1 MRAPEERS
9 AVDRRVV
16 VERASRVVPRAQAR
30 PFVGRAFALPR
41 VPGQA
46 GMKGTMKPI
55 SVWVPGNPVTLTAPA
70 RVADPWKRAVSAAV
84 RAQWTGGF
92 LDDACA
98 VLLDFSLTPGRYP
111 TTAVYNLL
119 KATVDGLSHV
129 IFKPSPSGQPG
140 PWSREDFWIT
150 QLVARKRMADKRP
163 GVAIELRPPGA
174 DLTQYPEP
182 PVIEAFIRGSPPLWP
197 GDEAGQRKV
206 EAWRTRSKAVLIP
219 AVPPPSQTR
228 LALAFRFQIE
238 PERVNSSDL
247 DNFCV
252 PAAQA
257 VVQALFGDL
266 SRGPSVQ
273 EIAAE
278 KVATS
283 ADNCGVAVQVRYI

>member
-1 MRAPEERS
+1 M
-9 AVDRRVV
+9 
-16 VERASRVVPRAQAR
+16 
-30 PFVGRAFALPR
+30 
-41 VPGQA
+41 
-46 GMKGTMKPI
+46 MKPI

-84 RAQWTGGF
+84 RAQWTGGS

-98 VLLDFSLTPGRYP
+98 VLLDFSLLPGRYP
-111 TTAVYNLL
+111 TTAVFNLL
-119 KATVDGLSHV
+119 KATVDGLSYV
-129 IFKPSPSGQPG
+129 VFKPSPSGRPG

-150 QLVARKRMADKRP
+150 QLVARKRMADKQA

-174 DLTQYPEP
+174 DFTQYPEP
-182 PVIEAFIRGSPPLWP
+182 PATEAFIRGSPPLWP

-206 EAWRTRSKAVLIP
+206 EAWRTRCKAMLTP
-219 AVPPPSQTR
+219 TAPPPSQTR

-238 PERVNSSDL
+238 PEGMNSSDL
-247 DNFCV
+247 DNFCI

-266 SRGPSVQ
+266 SSGPSIQ

-283 ADNCGVAVQVRYI
+283 ADNYGVAVQVRYM